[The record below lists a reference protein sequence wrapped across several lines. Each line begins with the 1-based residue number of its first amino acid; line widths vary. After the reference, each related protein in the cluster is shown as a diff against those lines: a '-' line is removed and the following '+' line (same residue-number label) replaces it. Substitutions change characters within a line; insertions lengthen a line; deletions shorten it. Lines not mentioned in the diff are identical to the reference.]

1 MNVTKHLLIIGIVW
15 PEPKSSAAGSRML
28 QLIDVFKKQGWKITF
43 ASSATKT
50 DFCFDPKDLGIETH
64 AIEIN
69 NSSFDAFIKQLN
81 PDCVLFD
88 RFITEEQF
96 GWRVAEICPAAMR
109 IIDTEDLHCLRA
121 ARQQAFKE
129 GKEFENAYLINDTAK
144 REIASILR
152 SDLSLII
159 STAEMELLQSF
170 FKVDKSLLHFIPFL
184 LDKLDDDVKWK
195 SFEERNHFI
204 SIGNFLHEPNW
215 NAVLYLK
222 ESIWPLIRK
231 QLPSAEMHVY
241 GAYPSQ
247 KVEQLHNAKE
257 GFLIKGRAENSNEV
271 MSNAKLCLAPLRFG
285 AGIKGKLIDAMR
297 CQTPSV
303 TTQIGAEGMHDG
315 LEWNG
320 FVEDDPKVFAEA
332 AIELYSNE
340 NVWNEAS
347 KQGRFLIEN
356 SYQSNEKALG
366 FLTRINELIE
376 TRNEHRN
383 QNFIGAMLM
392 HHTLQSTKYLSKWIQ
407 EKNRK

>member
-1 MNVTKHLLIIGIVW
+1 MQN
-15 PEPKSSAAGSRML
+15 A
-28 QLIDVFKKQGWKITF
+28 
-43 ASSATKT
+43 
-50 DFCFDPKDLGIETH
+50 
-64 AIEIN
+64 
-69 NSSFDAFIKQLN
+69 
-81 PDCVLFD
+81 
-88 RFITEEQF
+88 
-96 GWRVAEICPAAMR
+96 RV
-109 IIDTEDLHCLRA
+109 
-121 ARQQAFKE
+121 
-129 GKEFENAYLINDTAK
+129 
-144 REIASILR
+144 
-152 SDLSLII
+152 
-159 STAEMELLQSF
+159 
-170 FKVDKSLLHFIPFL
+170 
-184 LDKLDDDVKWK
+184 
-195 SFEERNHFI
+195 
-204 SIGNFLHEPNW
+204 
-215 NAVLYLK
+215 
-222 ESIWPLIRK
+222 
-231 QLPSAEMHVY
+231 
-241 GAYPSQ
+241 
-247 KVEQLHNAKE
+247 
-257 GFLIKGRAENSNEV
+257 
-271 MSNAKLCLAPLRFG
+271 CLAPLRFG